1 MPGSGPSRRL
11 NRMTHWMRRN
21 ELSQESQLSHCFDC
35 VGLGQSETVRQL
47 KQLTQLESRYE
58 KP

>member
-1 MPGSGPSRRL
+1 MNCPKSL
-11 NRMTHWMRRN
+11 NCLTVF
-21 ELSQESQLSHCFDC
+21 EC